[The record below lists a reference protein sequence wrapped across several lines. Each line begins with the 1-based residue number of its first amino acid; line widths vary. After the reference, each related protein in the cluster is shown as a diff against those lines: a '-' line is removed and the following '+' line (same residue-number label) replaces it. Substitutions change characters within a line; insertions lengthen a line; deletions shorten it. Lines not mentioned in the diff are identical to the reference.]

1 MKKNPTRRCVAVS
14 VDAAR
19 QLNIAAQLSD
29 ETAQSLATRIILDG
43 SAEIIR
49 KQTTVKNLRPHA
61 SPAEAEPLQRLTGFI
76 IPNHPASV

>member
-1 MKKNPTRRCVAVS
+1 MKKTPNRRCVAVS

-43 SAEIIR
+43 SAEIIW
-49 KQTTVKNLRPHA
+49 KQTAVKNLRPKT
-61 SPAEAEPLQRLTGFI
+61 SPTEADTHQRPTGFI